1 MEKFKQ
7 ISTDDLLSLLV
18 HEHVKIIDIRSIN
31 AYNGWKLRNEN
42 RGGHINGARA
52 LPVNRINYKEWV
64 DIARYKNINRTNCF
78 DNLIENMKGLIK
90 NL

>member
-1 MEKFKQ
+1 MK
-7 ISTDDLLSLLV
+7 T
-18 HEHVKIIDIRSIN
+18 
-31 AYNGWKLRNEN
+31 G
-42 RGGHINGARA
+42 GGHIKGARA
-52 LPVNRINYKEWV
+52 LPVNWINYKEWV

>member
-7 ISTDDLLSLLV
+7 ILTDDLLSLLV
-18 HEHVKIIDIRSIN
+18 HGHVKIIDIRSIN
-31 AYNGWKLRNEN
+31 AYNSWKLRNEN
-42 RGGHINGARA
+42 RGGHIKGARA